1 MPGEAFVLT
10 LNNFD
15 IEAQYDALDAGVRL
29 VILHPAAYSSHRML
43 GQLLLKR
50 GQTAYVHLPHD
61 VNGPVSALHPII
73 DALNEQLDVNLGQK
87 AQPADIAAALNDLAG
102 AQLLIEGY
110 DGAAA
115 VRLDEVIEEVVRQLK
130 PGRRLILS
138 GRVLS
143 NDLVESLLKE
153 EAVAVLPVDRNRL
166 LIDYTDPEEG
176 KTFLEVR
183 AFGQGQ
189 VLVDGRPIDKW
200 EGHLPRALFYFFVD
214 RAMTTRDEIF
224 EVFWPKLNKREATNV
239 FHVTKRKVSEI
250 LGVHPTVY
258 GSGFYRISPDID
270 LHYDVVNFQQAVQNA
285 AIEEDDMAEELY
297 QIAIDLYHDDFLS
310 SMDADWVV
318 KRREDLRAI
327 YTDALIGLARIYERR
342 GDKEAALGLF
352 LRASA
357 SSPKREDLTRSIMTL
372 YAELGKPEVALE
384 TFETLEDILEKELG
398 VAPDPQTEELAAEI
412 RDLVN

>member
-1 MPGEAFVLT
+1 MLT
-10 LNNFD
+10 INNFD
-15 IEAQYDALDAGVRL
+15 IEAQYDDLDENIRL

-50 GQTAYVHLPHD
+50 GQTAYVHVPQD
-61 VNGPVSALHPII
+61 VDKLALALHPII
-73 DALNEQLDVNLGQK
+73 DALNDQLNGSLSSD
-87 AQPADIAAALNDLAG
+87 AEARDIAAVLNNFDV

-110 DGAAA
+110 DGPAA
-115 VRLDEVIEEVVRQLK
+115 VMLDEVIEDVVRHLE

-143 NDLVESLLKE
+143 NDLVESLIEE
-153 EAVAVLPVDRNRL
+153 EAVAVLPVDRKRL
-166 LIDYTDPEEG
+166 LIDYTEPEEG

-189 VLVDGRPIDKW
+189 VLVNGRPIEKW

-224 EVFWPKLNKREATNV
+224 EMFWPKLNKREATNV

-270 LHYDVVNFQQAVQNA
+270 LHYDVVNFQEAVQNA
-285 AIEEDDMAEELY
+285 AIADDQAAEELY

-327 YTDALIGLARIYERR
+327 YTDALIGLARIYVRR
-342 GDKEAALGLF
+342 GEKEAALGLF

-372 YAELGKPEVALE
+372 YAELGKPDVALE
-384 TFETLEDILEKELG
+384 TFENLEDILQKELG
-398 VAPDPQTEELAAEI
+398 VSPDPQTQELADEI
-412 RDLVN
+412 RELVG

>member
-1 MPGEAFVLT
+1 MLT
-10 LNNFD
+10 INNFD
-15 IEAQYDALDAGVRL
+15 IEAQYDALDPNVRL

-50 GQTAYVHLPHD
+50 GHTAYVHVPQDADNLK
-61 VNGPVSALHPII
+61 SALHPII
-73 DALNEQLDVNLGQK
+73 EALNEQLNTNLSFD
-87 AQPADIAAALNDLAG
+87 AQASNVAAALNTLNG

-110 DGAAA
+110 DGPTA
-115 VRLDEVIEEVVRQLK
+115 VILDEVIEEVVRQLK
-130 PGRRLILS
+130 PGRRLVLS

-143 NDLVESLLKE
+143 TELVESLVKE
-153 EAVAVLPVDRNRL
+153 EAVAVLPVDRKRL
-166 LIDYTDPEEG
+166 LIDYTEPEEG

-224 EVFWPKLNKREATNV
+224 DVFWPKLNKREATNV

-258 GSGFYRISPDID
+258 GSGFYRISPEVD
-270 LHYDVVNFQQAVQNA
+270 LHYDVVNFQEAVQNA
-285 AIEEDDMAEELY
+285 AIADDDVAEELY

-342 GDKEAALGLF
+342 GEKEAALGLF

-384 TFETLEDILEKELG
+384 TFENLEEILQKELG
-398 VAPDPQTEELAAEI
+398 VSPDPQTQELASEI
-412 RDLVN
+412 RELVN

>member
-1 MPGEAFVLT
+1 MLT
-10 LNNFD
+10 INNFD
-15 IEAQYDALDAGVRL
+15 IEAQYDALDANVRL
-29 VILHPAAYSSHRML
+29 LILHPAAYSSHRML

-50 GQTAYVHLPHD
+50 GQTAYVHVPQDADNLKL
-61 VNGPVSALHPII
+61 ALHRVIE
-73 DALNEQLDVNLGQK
+73 ALNEQLNTDLSFDAK
-87 AQPADIAAALNDLAG
+87 ASEIAAALNAVDG

-110 DGAAA
+110 DGSTA
-115 VRLDEVIEEVVRQLK
+115 VILDEVIEEVVRQLK
-130 PGRRLILS
+130 PGRRLVLS

-143 NDLVESLLKE
+143 NELVESLVSE
-153 EAVAVLPVDRNRL
+153 EAVAVLPVDRKRL
-166 LIDYTDPEEG
+166 LIDYTEPEEG

-189 VLVDGRPIDKW
+189 VLVNGRPIDRW

-224 EVFWPKLNKREATNV
+224 DTFWPRLNKREATNV

-258 GSGFYRISPDID
+258 GSGFYRISPEVD
-270 LHYDVVNFQQAVQNA
+270 LHYDVVNFQEAVQNA
-285 AIEEDDMAEELY
+285 AIADDDVAEELY

-342 GDKEAALGLF
+342 GEKEAALGLF

-384 TFETLEDILEKELG
+384 TFENLEEILKKELG
-398 VAPDPQTEELAAEI
+398 VSPDPQTQELANEI
-412 RDLVN
+412 RELVN